1 MQAILNKCEN
11 EDLIYLDEVLDNYA
25 SFTNDA
31 HRKNLIEKSKKCSQS
46 KNELIKLID
55 KQVRY
60 FGSADGAY
68 IWRSF
73 FSNDGGISSSE
84 LVEDV
89 CKKLKIKIK
98 LGGSTE
104 AKLERLVK
112 AVVDKELLSKSPEEL
127 SKAFSNMGMGSANKD
142 LIMEELKSNGKVA
155 VLPLLIE
162 VLGPKV
168 TLGIIETIIVGL
180 ITQIIGRE
188 AAKKLVGEIVKRNP
202 WMNAL
207 GPIIWA
213 ASGAWLAYDLQGPA
227 FRKTVPIAL
236 YLGIVAL
243 RDGEEDLK

>member
-1 MQAILNKCEN
+1 MQAILDKCED
-11 EDLIYLDEVLDNYA
+11 EDFIYLDEVLDSYA

-31 HRKNLIEKSKKCSQS
+31 HRKSLLNKSKQSSQS
-46 KNELIKLID
+46 KYELIRLID
-55 KQVRY
+55 KQIRY

-98 LGGSTE
+98 LGGSIE
-104 AKLERLVK
+104 AKLERLVM

-127 SKAFSNMGMGSANKD
+127 SKSFSDMGMGSVDKD
-142 LIMEELKSNGKVA
+142 LIMDKLKSNGKMA
-155 VLPLLIE
+155 ILPLLVE

-188 AAKKLVGEIVKRNP
+188 AAKKLVGELVKRNP

-207 GPIIWA
+207 GPIVWV

-243 RDGEEDLK
+243 RDGEEDSK